1 MPKIIRDE
9 VELLFVG
16 KNISYMGNHK
26 YFEKLLN
33 KINPIQKKKMIKI
46 KEGKTV
52 TFNSTQTHTQ

>member
-33 KINPIQKKKMIKI
+33 KINSI
-46 KEGKTV
+46 
-52 TFNSTQTHTQ
+52 